1 MSSAQPDISKIFV
14 NYLRNSR
21 QLSCPICQVDV
32 KPPTLDGF
40 KQHVQNSG
48 ERHPTEEKAIL
59 DAFQRMKLTSSKP
72 QPQPTSATEQDQNKR
87 SRKRSALDQS
97 EDQQNP
103 ERSPL
108 NAKESSDNEG
118 RNKKVCSPS
127 SSPPPSTP
135 TRRGRGRQ
143 QADNNKEFD
152 RGTKGASTRQLWS
165 PSSGGLQRPSQP
177 KTQTLGQRSR
187 PLSHTKPNQ
196 HKMEEPDPEPGPEA
210 DVEADDSYTEDPSV
224 SQLIRQPETR
234 PISQEQLVAEV
245 KGIYAGL
252 VMVESK
258 CIEVDNA
265 QSANKDSPQQL
276 NNEQWQALIA
286 LHRTLLHE
294 HHDFFLASQHPSA
307 SPALRRLASKYA
319 MPARMWRHGIHSF
332 LELLRHRLPLSLEH
346 MLTFIYIAY
355 SMMALLYETVPA
367 FEDTWIECL
376 GDLGR
381 YRMAIEDDDIRDRE
395 TWTAVS
401 RYWYS
406 KASDKLPTTGR
417 LYHHLAILARPN
429 ALQQTYYYTKSLC
442 VPIPFL
448 SARESVMTLFDPVLS
463 SNPPRLELIDL
474 AFVRILAIFF
484 SGKEKGQLGNAAKQF
499 LSLLD
504 GHIAR
509 ITKSWLEA
517 GYYMGISITC
527 SLLGFG
533 SDSNVLKHAIVP
545 KRSDDMDT
553 AGEAIAPEPIPAD
566 TFYQSLSLAVQTLE
580 IVIQRWG
587 DMNILPFLHTQMV
600 FIHHLSK
607 FPAAMKFI
615 EHKYPW
621 KLIATMLNYLRQ
633 SCKFEPRMDGAAF
646 PGAENQDH
654 YRPLPEDYAMRG
666 LIYTEEYFPL
676 NWFSGEVVEEDEKY
690 FEQAS
695 MVDARKER
703 ILWIG
708 RQISSVGQWLLWD
721 AENSTFTVADE
732 YDTDFTAKTPEVG
745 AREIVSLGLG
755 AQGDALPQID

>member
-1 MSSAQPDISKIFV
+1 
-14 NYLRNSR
+14 
-21 QLSCPICQVDV
+21 
-32 KPPTLDGF
+32 
-40 KQHVQNSG
+40 
-48 ERHPTEEKAIL
+48 
-59 DAFQRMKLTSSKP
+59 
-72 QPQPTSATEQDQNKR
+72 
-87 SRKRSALDQS
+87 
-97 EDQQNP
+97 
-103 ERSPL
+103 
-108 NAKESSDNEG
+108 
-118 RNKKVCSPS
+118 
-127 SSPPPSTP
+127 
-135 TRRGRGRQ
+135 
-143 QADNNKEFD
+143 
-152 RGTKGASTRQLWS
+152 
-165 PSSGGLQRPSQP
+165 
-177 KTQTLGQRSR
+177 
-187 PLSHTKPNQ
+187 
-196 HKMEEPDPEPGPEA
+196 
-210 DVEADDSYTEDPSV
+210 
-224 SQLIRQPETR
+224 
-234 PISQEQLVAEV
+234 
-245 KGIYAGL
+245 
-252 VMVESK
+252 
-258 CIEVDNA
+258 
-265 QSANKDSPQQL
+265 
-276 NNEQWQALIA
+276 
-286 LHRTLLHE
+286 
-294 HHDFFLASQHPSA
+294 
-307 SPALRRLASKYA
+307 
-319 MPARMWRHGIHSF
+319 
-332 LELLRHRLPLSLEH
+332 
-346 MLTFIYIAY
+346 
-355 SMMALLYETVPA
+355 
-367 FEDTWIECL
+367 
-376 GDLGR
+376 
-381 YRMAIEDDDIRDRE
+381 
-395 TWTAVS
+395 
-401 RYWYS
+401 
-406 KASDKLPTTGR
+406 
-417 LYHHLAILARPN
+417 
-429 ALQQTYYYTKSLC
+429 
-442 VPIPFL
+442 
-448 SARESVMTLFDPVLS
+448 MTLFDPVLS

-533 SDSNVLKHAIVP
+533 NDSNVLKHAIVP

-553 AGEAIAPEPIPAD
+553 AGESIAPEPIPAD

-621 KLIATMLNYLRQ
+621 KLIATMLNYLKQ
-633 SCKFEPRMDGAAF
+633 SCKFEPRMDSAVF

-732 YDTDFTAKTPEVG
+732 YNTDFTAKTPEVG

>member
-1 MSSAQPDISKIFV
+1 MSSVQPDISKIFV

-40 KQHVQNSG
+40 KQHVQSST
-48 ERHPTEEKAIL
+48 EKHPTEEKAIL
-59 DAFQRMKLTSSKP
+59 DAFQRMKLSSSKP
-72 QPQPTSATEQDQNKR
+72 PPQPTSATEQDQNRR
-87 SRKRSALDQS
+87 SKKRSAIDQQD
-97 EDQQNP
+97 DQQNS

-108 NAKESSDNEG
+108 DAKESSDNEG
-118 RNKKVCSPS
+118 RNKKICSPS

-135 TRRGRGRQ
+135 NRRGRGRQ
-143 QADNNKEFD
+143 QADNIKEFD
-152 RGTKGASTRQLWS
+152 RGAKGSSTRQLWS
-165 PSSGGLQRPSQP
+165 PGSGGLPRSSQFKAQP
-177 KTQTLGQRSR
+177 PGNRSR
-187 PLSHTKPNQ
+187 LISRAKIAQ
-196 HKMEEPDPEPGPEA
+196 HDVEEPDPEPGPQAEA
-210 DVEADDSYTEDPSV
+210 EADDYTEDPSV

-463 SNPPRLELIDL
+463 SGPPRLEAIDL

-484 SGKEKGQLGNAAKQF
+484 SGKEKDLLGFSARQF

-533 SDSNVLKHAIVP
+533 EDSNVLKHAIMP
-545 KRSDDMDT
+545 KRSDDMDI
-553 AGEAIAPEPIPAD
+553 AGETTSPEPVPTD

-607 FPAAMKFI
+607 FPSAMKFV
-615 EHKYPW
+615 ENKYPW
-621 KLIATMLNYLRQ
+621 KLIATMLNYLKQ
-633 SCKFEPRMDGAAF
+633 SCKFEPRMDGAIF

-676 NWFSGEVVEEDEKY
+676 KWFSGEAVEEDEKY

-708 RQISSVGQWLLWD
+708 RQIASVGKWLLWD
-721 AENSTFTVADE
+721 ENARFTVPDE
-732 YDTDFTAKTPEVG
+732 YDIEFTAKTPEVG
-745 AREIVSLGLG
+745 AREIVSLGAGSHSL
-755 AQGDALPQID
+755 DTPHRTN